1 MKLRQGRSGRKNSEK
16 QGRRHDMS
24 ENQITTQTMLRK
36 RDRNLKITT
45 YVVLAILILII
56 LYPLVMMVIASEG
69 DTWTKII
76 ANPAKRIPKYF
87 QNHAYL
93 VGPFMRSMIVSVT
106 SVTLNI
112 YFSSLTAYAIVAY
125 EWKLKTVLNNVIVG
139 FMMLPTTISVIGYY
153 QLVWKFHMT
162 NNIVMLI
169 LPAIATP
176 LTVFFMKLYLQATF
190 SMEIVES
197 GRIAGASEFRIFNQL
212 VLPLLKPAIA
222 TQVIFL
228 FVSSWYDVYVPSI
241 ILIDGD
247 CATLPL
253 TYSDTTLLRI
263 GIPLIVYCICS
274 RFIVEG
280 VALGSIKK

>member
-1 MKLRQGRSGRKNSEK
+1 
-16 QGRRHDMS
+16 
-24 ENQITTQTMLRK
+24 
-36 RDRNLKITT
+36 
-45 YVVLAILILII
+45 
-56 LYPLVMMVIASEG
+56 
-69 DTWTKII
+69 
-76 ANPAKRIPKYF
+76 
-87 QNHAYL
+87 
-93 VGPFMRSMIVSVT
+93 
-106 SVTLNI
+106 
-112 YFSSLTAYAIVAY
+112 
-125 EWKLKTVLNNVIVG
+125 
-139 FMMLPTTISVIGYY
+139 
-153 QLVWKFHMT
+153 
-162 NNIVMLI
+162 
-169 LPAIATP
+169 
-176 LTVFFMKLYLQATF
+176 
-190 SMEIVES
+190 VES